1 MTAPAV
7 DAVTVAPQPDLGRR
21 VVRKLFW
28 RLLPFLFLL
37 YIVNYLDRINVGFA
51 KLQMQDQLE
60 FSERVFGIAFGI
72 FFAGYFFFQ
81 LPSNLALARVG
92 ARRWMAAIMVLWGV
106 ISCCMIFVRTPVG
119 FYELR
124 FVLGAAE
131 AGFFPGIILYLK
143 NWFPETARAR
153 AFACFMSANPVAG
166 VIGGP
171 ISGALLGLHRPPL
184 VGWQWMF
191 LLEGVPAIAL
201 AALVL
206 VTLKDHPRDAM

>member
-1 MTAPAV
+1 MTALAGA
-7 DAVTVAPQPDLGRR
+7 AVTVPPQPDLGRR

-37 YIVNYLDRINVGFA
+37 YVVNYLDRINVGFA

-106 ISCCMIFVRTPVG
+106 ISCCMIFVRTPAG
-119 FYELR
+119 FYELH
-124 FVLGAAE
+124 FMLGAAE
-131 AGFFPGIILYLK
+131 AGFLPGIILYLK

-153 AFACFMSANPVAG
+153 AFAWFMTANHVAG
-166 VIGGP
+166 VMGEPIAGLLRGLAHLGP
-171 ISGALLGLHRPPL
+171 RH
-184 VGWQWMF
+184 
-191 LLEGVPAIAL
+191 
-201 AALVL
+201 
-206 VTLKDHPRDAM
+206 

>member
-1 MTAPAV
+1 MTTPTGTLNAL
-7 DAVTVAPQPDLGRR
+7 PQADLGAR
-21 VVRKLFW
+21 VLRKLFW

-51 KLQMQDQLE
+51 KLQMQDQLG

-92 ARRWMAAIMVLWGV
+92 ARRWMAAIMVLWGI
-106 ISCCMIFVRTPVG
+106 ISCCMIFVRTSMG

-143 NWFPETARAR
+143 NWFPAGARAR
-153 AFACFMSANPVAG
+153 AVAWFMTANPLAG
-166 VIGGP
+166 VVGGP
-171 ISGALLGLHRPPL
+171 ISGSLLNLHHLGLA
-184 VGWQWMF
+184 GWQWMF
-191 LLEGVPAIAL
+191 ILEGFPAVLL
-201 AALVL
+201 AGI
-206 VTLKDHPRDAM
+206 